1 VCADRRAVGAADR
14 IATIQSLIAQDP
26 GGRGIAS
33 LVQPGHLRLAAESL
47 LKASRVLIV
56 SGFYIPSMG
65 AGETDGPPGA
75 LAIGNAL
82 TSLEIEIA
90 YATDTLNRPLFEALR
105 MAPLF
110 GDDPDLLE
118 RVNPTHLLS
127 IERVGPAADGRCYN
141 MRGEA
146 LSEGAGNFGDL
157 FRLAVAR
164 GLPTVGI
171 GDGGNE
177 IGMGRVAAEVARS
190 VPNGARIAC
199 VVPTDFLIVAGVSNW
214 GGYGLAG
221 ALSVL
226 AERDLLPSAD
236 QARAAVLTIWRAGAV
251 DGRTRKAE
259 PTVDGLELEQSLRV
273 LEAVREAATG
283 DSHGSPAD

>member
-1 VCADRRAVGAADR
+1 VSADRRADGAGERSAA
-14 IATIQSLIAQDP
+14 IESLIAQDP
-26 GGRGIAS
+26 GGRGIAA
-33 LVQPGHLRLAAESL
+33 LVRRGELRAAAESL
-47 LKASRVLIV
+47 LAARRVLIV

-82 TSLEIEIA
+82 SALGIGTA
-90 YATDTLNRPLFEALR
+90 YATDALNRPLFEALH

-110 GDDPDLLE
+110 GDDADLLE
-118 RVNPTHLLS
+118 RAKPTHLLS
-127 IERVGPAADGRCYN
+127 IERVGPAADGHCYN
-141 MRGEA
+141 MRGEPLA
-146 LSEGAGNFGDL
+146 EGVGNFAET
-157 FRLAVAR
+157 FRQATGRGVA
-164 GLPTVGI
+164 TIGI

-199 VVPTDFLIVAGVSNW
+199 VVPADFLIVAGVSNW

-226 AERDLLPSAD
+226 AGRDLLPSSA
-236 QARAAVLTIWRAGAV
+236 QAREAVLTIWRAGAV

-259 PTVDGLELEQSLRV
+259 PTVDGLPLDDSLRV
-273 LEAVREAATG
+273 LEAVRAVSSGTSTAL
-283 DSHGSPAD
+283 